1 MNLVYGEIV
10 DLFIEDGMR
19 MGNVRV
25 SGVVKKVAL
34 NLVTGARCGDRVLFC
49 DGVAIGKVAADTV
62 RKENNVPRDSR

>member
-10 DLFIEDGMR
+10 DVFIEDGMQ

-25 SGVVKKVAL
+25 AGVVKKVAL
-34 NLVTGARCGDRVLFC
+34 DLVTGSRCGDRVLLC
-49 DGVAIGKVAADTV
+49 DGVAIGKVAGDAV